1 MKRYEVV
8 VIVKSDLT
16 EDDNIALIDRS
27 QAIITDRKGVIAKVD
42 KWGKRR
48 LAYEI
53 NKLKDGFYF
62 LIDFAGDGPIVAEI
76 ERNYK
81 IDDRILK
88 FMTVKKEGES
98 TREGIE
104 KEIADAEVKRTQTSV
119 EGGAAEGRVIHQI
132 EKAPT
137 EAKAFVSAPK
147 KLITKKKSQR
157 RGNKQWQ
164 YQTEINQIDIPRKSF
179 FIKRSFVVFAQILM

>member
-1 MKRYEVV
+1 MQRYEVIA
-8 VIVKSDLT
+8 IVLT
-16 EDDNIALIDRS
+16 SVTDEDITALIERS
-27 QAIITDRKGVIAKVD
+27 QTIITDRKGVIAKID

-53 NKLKDGFYF
+53 NKQRDGYYF

-88 FMTVKKEGES
+88 FMTVKKEGAA

-104 KEIADAEVKRTQTSV
+104 KEVADAEAKRTQASG
-119 EGGAAEGRVIHQI
+119 EGGATEGRVIHQI
-132 EKAPT
+132 EKAST
-137 EAKAFVSAPK
+137 EAKSSVASTIQPNHVEEIS
-147 KLITKKKSQR
+147 TK
-157 RGNKQWQ
+157 G
-164 YQTEINQIDIPRKSF
+164 E
-179 FIKRSFVVFAQILM
+179 

>member
-1 MKRYEVV
+1 MQRYEVIA
-8 VIVKSDLT
+8 IVLANLT
-16 EDDNIALIDRS
+16 DEDITALIERS
-27 QAIITDRKGVIAKVD
+27 QTIITDRKGVVAKID

-53 NKLKDGFYF
+53 NKQKDGYYF

-88 FMTVKKEGES
+88 FMTVKKEGAS

-104 KEIADAEVKRTQTSV
+104 QEFAAAEAKRTQASV
-119 EGGAAEGRVIHQI
+119 DGGTTEGRVIRQI
-132 EKAPT
+132 EKAST
-137 EAKAFVSAPK
+137 EVKPSISLPK
-147 KLITKKKSQR
+147 QPNNKEEISTK
-157 RGNKQWQ
+157 G
-164 YQTEINQIDIPRKSF
+164 E
-179 FIKRSFVVFAQILM
+179 